1 MLLAF
6 FFFFF
11 FWEYQSYVNNV
22 NNMIHSVQLA
32 ELSVMFD
39 NIQSSGCCATLSKPL
54 SIEYILVELYATSSI
69 NIDVRIPSI
78 GDTVHQA
85 VHYNPLMLP
94 YLPYLKA
101 VSCLS
106 HHVDPQA
113 LQAQT
118 PRTDHLSFHHRQ

>member
-1 MLLAF
+1 
-6 FFFFF
+6 
-11 FWEYQSYVNNV
+11 
-22 NNMIHSVQLA
+22 MIHSVLLT
-32 ELSVMFD
+32 ELGVIFD
-39 NIQSSGCCATLSKPL
+39 NIQYSGCCATISKPL

-69 NIDVRIPSI
+69 DIDVRIPDI
-78 GDTVHQA
+78 VDTVHQA

-101 VSCLS
+101 ASCLS
-106 HHVDPQA
+106 HHIVDPQA